1 LGTKLAENQSRGRR
15 EKSINAGLYCLHSFG
30 KDSESWLKL
39 SSSLKMQTGSDCFMK
54 KRVGIIGGSSPEIK
68 HLKIAEELGKL
79 IAQNGYILVNGGLK
93 GVMEASA
100 RGAKTQGGM
109 VIGILPGKS
118 AQDANPYI
126 DIAIPTG
133 LGYLRNALV
142 VLNSDVLVA
151 IDGEYGTLSEI
162 AYTQI
167 YGKKIFGIETWDI
180 RGVNAVDS
188 PQAAIRRIQEYFQN
202 RS

>member
-1 LGTKLAENQSRGRR
+1 LKIQP
-15 EKSINAGLYCLHSFG
+15 
-30 KDSESWLKL
+30 ESNL
-39 SSSLKMQTGSDCFMK
+39 SSR
-54 KRVGIIGGSSPEIK
+54 KRVGLIGGSAPAPK
-68 HLKIAEELGKL
+68 HLRIAETMGQL
-79 IAQNGYILVNGGLK
+79 IAENGLILVNGGLR

-100 RGAKTQGGM
+100 KGAKSRDGW

-118 AQDANPYI
+118 AQEANSFT

-151 IDGEYGTLSEI
+151 INGSYGTLSEI

-167 YGKKIFGIETWDI
+167 YGKKVFGIETWEI
-180 RGVNAVDS
+180 PGVIPVET
-188 PQAAIRRIQEYFQN
+188 PLAAMEQIIAFFRQQK
-202 RS
+202 

>member
-1 LGTKLAENQSRGRR
+1 MKTQT
-15 EKSINAGLYCLHSFG
+15 
-30 KDSESWLKL
+30 DSEFAL
-39 SSSLKMQTGSDCFMK
+39 K
-54 KRVGIIGGSSPEIK
+54 KRIGIIGGSSPSAR
-68 HLKIAEELGKL
+68 HLQIAETMGQL
-79 IAQNGYILVNGGLK
+79 IAENGFLLVNGGLK

-100 RGAKTQGGM
+100 KGARTNGGW

-118 AQDANPYI
+118 TQEANTFT

-151 IDGEYGTLSEI
+151 IDGSYGTLSEI

-167 YGKKIFGIETWDI
+167 YGKKVFGIETWDI
-180 RGVNAVDS
+180 PGVQTVES
-188 PQAAIRRIQEYFQN
+188 PQAAMQQILAYFQL
-202 RS
+202 

>member
-1 LGTKLAENQSRGRR
+1 LYRLHPLRQDKKSRLNELSGLKPQSV
-15 EKSINAGLYCLHSFG
+15 S
-30 KDSESWLKL
+30 DL
-39 SSSLKMQTGSDCFMK
+39 SSK
-54 KRVGIIGGSSPEIK
+54 KRIGLIGGSAPAPK
-68 HLKIAEELGKL
+68 HLHIAEAMGRL
-79 IAQNGYILVNGGLK
+79 IAENGFVLVNGGLK

-100 RGAKTQGGM
+100 RGAKAAGGW
-109 VIGILPGKS
+109 VIGILPGRS
-118 AQDANPYI
+118 AQEANPFT

-151 IDGEYGTLSEI
+151 IDGSYGTLSEI

-180 RGVNAVDS
+180 PGVIAVET
-188 PQAAIRRIQEYFQN
+188 PQAAMQQIIVYF
-202 RS
+202 RP

>member
-1 LGTKLAENQSRGRR
+1 MHPLGKNSKSRLKNQSVLITRTDRNQ
-15 EKSINAGLYCLHSFG
+15 SPP
-30 KDSESWLKL
+30 
-39 SSSLKMQTGSDCFMK
+39 
-54 KRVGIIGGSSPEIK
+54 KRVGIIGGSSPESK
-68 HLKIAEELGKL
+68 YLKIAETMGQL

-100 RGAKTQGGM
+100 RGAKAQGGL

-118 AQDANPYI
+118 AQDANSYT

-167 YGKKIFGIETWDI
+167 YGKKVFGIETWNI
-180 RGVNAVDS
+180 RGVITVDN
-188 PQAAIRRIQEYFQN
+188 PQAAMQRIQEYFQHLP
-202 RS
+202 

>member
-1 LGTKLAENQSRGRR
+1 MHRLHPFRQNQESRLAPPIRLKTQTD
-15 EKSINAGLYCLHSFG
+15 EKFAL
-30 KDSESWLKL
+30 
-39 SSSLKMQTGSDCFMK
+39 K
-54 KRVGIIGGSSPEIK
+54 KRIGIIGGGAPTVR
-68 HLKIAEELGKL
+68 HLQIAEAMGRW
-79 IAQNGYILVNGGLK
+79 IADNGFLLVNGGLK

-100 RGAKTQGGM
+100 RGAKARGGW

-118 AQDANPYI
+118 AQEANPFT

-151 IDGEYGTLSEI
+151 IAGSYGTLSEI

-167 YGKKIFGIETWDI
+167 YGKKVFGIETWDI
-180 RGVNAVDS
+180 PGVTAVES
-188 PQAAIRRIQEYFQN
+188 PDAAGRQIIAYFQQQE
-202 RS
+202 

>member
-1 LGTKLAENQSRGRR
+1 LS
-15 EKSINAGLYCLHSFG
+15 GLKTHAA
-30 KDSESWLKL
+30 SE
-39 SSSLKMQTGSDCFMK
+39 FAAK
-54 KRVGIIGGSSPEIK
+54 KKIGLIGGSAPSLR
-68 HLKIAEELGKL
+68 HLQLAEAMGRLIAE
-79 IAQNGYILVNGGLK
+79 NGFILVNGGLK

-100 RGAKTQGGM
+100 RGAKARNGW

-118 AQDANPYI
+118 AQEANPYT

-151 IDGEYGTLSEI
+151 IDGSYGTLSEI

-167 YGKKIFGIETWDI
+167 YGKKVFGIETWDI
-180 RGVNAVDS
+180 PGVAAVES
-188 PQAAIRRIQEYFQN
+188 PQAAMTQIQEFFRQQG
-202 RS
+202 

>member
-1 LGTKLAENQSRGRR
+1 MAETMGGLIAENG
-15 EKSINAGLYCLHSFG
+15 F
-30 KDSESWLKL
+30 
-39 SSSLKMQTGSDCFMK
+39 
-54 KRVGIIGGSSPEIK
+54 V
-68 HLKIAEELGKL
+68 
-79 IAQNGYILVNGGLK
+79 LVNGGLK

-100 RGAKTQGGM
+100 KGAKTHGGW

-118 AQDANPYI
+118 SQEANLFT

-151 IDGEYGTLSEI
+151 IDGSYGTLSEI

-167 YGKKIFGIETWDI
+167 YGKKVFGIETWDLP
-180 RGVNAVDS
+180 GVIPVET
-188 PQAAIRRIQEYFQN
+188 PEAAMKQIIAYFRQQK
-202 RS
+202 